1 MRQSYIKMKHLICS
15 GRKIETLYNDA
26 RGEWNGA
33 KKVMRCSK
41 LEWLLSGDN
50 ALVAELC
57 SIAYRILTGV
67 VEAPYTT
74 QTREIS
80 WSGVRAFQQCELA
93 VTAR

>member
-33 KKVMRCSK
+33 KKVMGCSK

-50 ALVAELC
+50 SLEANHC
-57 SIAYRILTGV
+57 SSTYHILTVLWKLHTLHG
-67 VEAPYTT
+67 
-74 QTREIS
+74 Q
-80 WSGVRAFQQCELA
+80 
-93 VTAR
+93 ARFLG